1 MAHYGIPKAS
11 KFFPTDKDRSFIQ
24 IPIQGELLAKFRELD
39 NYLSSD
45 EFKSKVATQ
54 SLGPFFLQNQ
64 TYSPIIKEGK
74 YGEYIKV
81 KLNTNYNTGEI
92 ETLIVKNGE
101 TMSDTETLQEFEKH
115 IKRKSNIK
123 TMLKLSKLWQMNK
136 KNGITFK
143 LIRIAVDE
151 KVEDKLNLDDLDFID

>member
-1 MAHYGIPKAS
+1 
-11 KFFPTDKDRSFIQ
+11 
-24 IPIQGELLAKFRELD
+24 
-39 NYLSSD
+39 
-45 EFKSKVATQ
+45 
-54 SLGPFFLQNQ
+54 LGPFFLQNQ

-81 KLNTNYNTGEI
+81 KLNTNYQTGEI
-92 ETLIVKNGE
+92 ETLIVKNNE
-101 TMSDTETLQEFEKH
+101 TMSDTETLQEFEQH

-136 KNGITFK
+136 RCGITFK